1 MAEKHELGELLADI
15 RSGSERVVY
24 INSDQHTDLY
34 INSGQHI
41 DLSKIDYT
49 RGKEDGI
56 STGIAYAMGLMC
68 RLSGEASVK
77 CLAPSADRNVV
88 LQELIKEIYTQNL
101 LHCDYRHLEILTER
115 LMKGIYKPMESEL

>member
-15 RSGSERVVY
+15 RSGSERVLY
-24 INSDQHTDLY
+24 INSDQH
-34 INSGQHI
+34 I
-41 DLSKIDYT
+41 DLSKTDYT

-68 RLSGEASVK
+68 RLSGEASGK
-77 CLAPSADRNVV
+77 CLDHNADRNVI
-88 LQELIKEIYTQNL
+88 LQELIKDLYTQNL

-115 LMKGIYKPMESEL
+115 LMKGNYAPVEGEL

>member
-15 RSGSERVVY
+15 RSGSERVMY
-24 INSDQHTDLY
+24 INPDQHKDLY
-34 INSGQHI
+34 INSEQHI

-56 STGIAYAMGLMC
+56 STGIAYAMGFMC
-68 RLSGEASVK
+68 RLSREASEK
-77 CLAPSADRNVV
+77 CLDNNADRNAI

-115 LMKGIYKPMESEL
+115 LMKGKYTPMESEL